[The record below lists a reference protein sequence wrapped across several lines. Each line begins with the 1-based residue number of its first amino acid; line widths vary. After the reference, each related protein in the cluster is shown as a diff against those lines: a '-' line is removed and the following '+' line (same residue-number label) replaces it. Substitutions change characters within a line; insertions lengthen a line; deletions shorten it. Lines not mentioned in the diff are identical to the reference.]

1 MPASES
7 LSMKRWRLALVIF
20 EISLFAFILVLPQV
34 ALPDFTAQGGASVG
48 AISARRF
55 SVPPELALEP
65 EPRTTSAWIGGERFW
80 TQPFAAYDWAPG
92 SRLSL
97 LCALIC

>member
-1 MPASES
+1 
-7 LSMKRWRLALVIF
+7 MKRWRLAVLIF

-48 AISARRF
+48 AIHARRF
-55 SVPPELALEP
+55 SVTSGVRLELEP
-65 EPRTTSAWIGGERFW
+65 LTTYAGTREERFW
-80 TQPFAAYDWAPG
+80 NRSFAIYFSPPS
-92 SRLSL
+92 SRLRL